1 MPDQIGREDLKRRRE
16 PLGERGEMA
25 PVARDA
31 MQTDDAR
38 CSRISPFADGET
50 LPVAA
55 THGLASAAA
64 GPPTSSSR
72 RVPGS
77 LTSDQI
83 TVPFLSIRNVPRTGA
98 PVFSLNTP

>member
-1 MPDQIGREDLKRRRE
+1 MSDQIGREDLTAPRE
-16 PLGERGEMA
+16 PLREPGEMTS
-25 PVARDA
+25 VARDA

-38 CSRISPFADGET
+38 RSRIAPFTDGEA
-50 LPVAA
+50 LPLAA
-55 THGLASAAA
+55 THGFVSAAA
-64 GPPTSSSR
+64 GPSTISSR

-83 TVPFLSIRNVPRTGA
+83 TVPSLSIRNVPRTGA